1 MYTDTSTFWRSVFSS
16 VIKWSS
22 VAVATPKNYFMRND
36 LLFKSKLQDEIGH
49 DLYVFHLM
57 IQYLLSLQNE
67 LKLGKISV
75 FTCAPRVEII
85 LNLTL

>member
-1 MYTDTSTFWRSVFSS
+1 MYTDTSNFWRSVFSL

-36 LLFKSKLQDEIGH
+36 LLFKSKLQDEIGR